1 MKRPI
6 SLSQRG
12 FALTEMLILLGL
24 LGVIALAGGRLF
36 ESSIRLTR
44 ASAEAANLAASFGSM
59 TQSLRRD
66 AWSAEEFTA
75 TDSGARLR
83 SGGATINW
91 TVSKGTVSRDDGRLT
106 RHWPIGAVAGL
117 AVDGP
122 ALVLRLSTGN
132 SQGGEIRFI
141 SQMQLLSGSA
151 R

>member
-1 MKRPI
+1 MRRLI
-6 SLSQRG
+6 HLHLRG
-12 FALTEMLILLGL
+12 FALTEMLVLLGL

-44 ASAEAANLAASFGSM
+44 ASAEAANTAASFDAM

-66 AWSAEEFTA
+66 AWAAEEFTA
-75 TDSGARLR
+75 TDSGAGLR
-83 SGGATINW
+83 SGRTTINW
-91 TVSKGTVSRDDGRLT
+91 TVSKGTVSRDDGQLT

-122 ALVLRLSTGN
+122 ALVLHLSTGN
-132 SQGGEIRFI
+132 SRGGEIRFV
-141 SQMQLLSGSA
+141 SQMLVLSGSA